1 MAKSESAGWPG
12 LLWSRC
18 QLFGIASNAQVVVH
32 GGEAVTATNSLG
44 RRPATCHTVL
54 NMSDMHVACDKSMLM
69 HTMRQLWSTLVG
81 TPLAN
86 RTFQTPGI
94 WAVAALMLPT
104 PSYNDSTQ
112 GQAKVC
118 D

>member
-1 MAKSESAGWPG
+1 MAKSDSAGWHG

-32 GGEAVTATNSLG
+32 GGEDVTATNSLG

-54 NMSDMHVACDKSMLM
+54 NMSHMRVACDKSMLM
-69 HTMRQLWSTLVG
+69 LTSRQWRSTLVG
-81 TPLAN
+81 IPLAS

-94 WAVAALMLPT
+94 
-104 PSYNDSTQ
+104 
-112 GQAKVC
+112 
-118 D
+118 

>member
-1 MAKSESAGWPG
+1 MAKSESAGWRG

-54 NMSDMHVACDKSMLM
+54 RNCAAAQQQKCMSGSRSACPAVIDDSNG
-69 HTMRQLWSTLVG
+69 SN
-81 TPLAN
+81 LAA
-86 RTFQTPGI
+86 G
-94 WAVAALMLPT
+94 
-104 PSYNDSTQ
+104 
-112 GQAKVC
+112 
-118 D
+118 